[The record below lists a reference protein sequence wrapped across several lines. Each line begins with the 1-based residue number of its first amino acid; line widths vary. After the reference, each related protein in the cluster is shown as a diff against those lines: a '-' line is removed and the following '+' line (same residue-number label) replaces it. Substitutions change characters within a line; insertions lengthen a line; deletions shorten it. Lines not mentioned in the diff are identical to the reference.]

1 MTEKITPKLLR
12 ILFGGKVGYEA
23 LLEEHDNKIYYRT
36 LGDDKYGCQAMLD
49 ELIHGEYIEVFDS
62 EDIQNITLDDGTVC
76 SRSSTDYRQ
85 IQTSSIDTLTEYF
98 NNKGLRYELVE
109 DTNTAFSITFQ
120 GHELLPGVASQS
132 DVNRISSLTT
142 SIFKASNNRNYEPR
156 QEELASSYKINVF
169 DNKFEAD
176 GMITLLNELKAGII
190 SADRYFSDDNYKKLL
205 KDIENLSYIKS
216 LKGISINIGILF
228 ESKLSMSEIHK
239 IRSLI
244 ADMFN
249 QKPFNADVDIDQTR
263 AFDEKNISF
272 KIDYDGRTYSAHTNQ
287 TIFDKIYKV
296 KHERKH
302 IRFQGVYAGD
312 RTVEIR
318 SAVFI

>member
-36 LGDDKYGCQAMLD
+36 LGDDKYNCEAMLD
-49 ELIHGEYIEVFDS
+49 ELINGEYIEVFDTDES
-62 EDIQNITLDDGTVC
+62 KNIVLNNGTVC
-76 SRSSTDYRQ
+76 SQNITDYRH
-85 IQTSSIDTLTEYF
+85 IQTLTIDTLTDYF
-98 NNKGLRYELVE
+98 DSKGLRYELTE
-109 DTNTAFSITFQ
+109 DTNAAFSITFQ

-142 SIFKASNNRNYEPR
+142 SIFKAANNRNYEPR

-169 DNKFEAD
+169 DNKFEAE
-176 GMITLLNELKAGII
+176 GMIALLNELKAGII
-190 SADRYFSDDNYKKLL
+190 FADRYFSDDNYKKLL

-216 LKGISINIGILF
+216 LNGISITIGTSF
-228 ESKLSMSEIHK
+228 ESKLSMNEIHK

-249 QKPFNADVDIDQTR
+249 QKSFHADVDIDETR
-263 AFDEKNISF
+263 AFDEKNTSF
-272 KIDYDGRTYSAHTNQ
+272 KIDYDGRTYSAHTTQ
-287 TIFDKIYKV
+287 TIFEKIYRV
-296 KHERKH
+296 KHERKR
-302 IRFQGVYAGD
+302 IRFQGVFASD
-312 RTVEIR
+312 RTVQIR